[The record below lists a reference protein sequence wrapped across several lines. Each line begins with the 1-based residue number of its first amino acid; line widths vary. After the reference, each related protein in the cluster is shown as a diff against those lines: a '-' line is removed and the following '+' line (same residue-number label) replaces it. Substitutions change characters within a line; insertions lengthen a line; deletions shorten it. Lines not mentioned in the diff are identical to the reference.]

1 MKQFSAIVLILL
13 LSGFMPG
20 TTGKKKTFKQLY
32 ALEGVW
38 RMQTKKGAIHEVWR
52 KVNKNYLRSTGFFV
66 KDKDTV
72 VTERVA
78 LQNLSDDI
86 YYTSA
91 VEEQNNKRPVSF
103 TLTSG
108 KGGVFIFENPK
119 HDFPKRIVYELV
131 NNDSLHAWIDGGAA
145 DAGKRSDFYYSRIK
159 Q

>member
-20 TTGKKKTFKQLY
+20 TAGKKKTFKQLY
-32 ALEGVW
+32 ALEGSW
-38 RMQTKKGAIHEVWR
+38 RMHTKRGDICEEWK
-52 KVNKNYLRSTGFFV
+52 KVNKNFLQSRGYFV
-66 KDKDTV
+66 KGSDTLIN
-72 VTERVA
+72 ERVA
-78 LQNLSDDI
+78 LQNLSNDI
-86 YYTSA
+86 YYTST
-91 VEEQNNKRPVSF
+91 VEEQNSKRPVSF

-131 NNDSLHAWIDGGAA
+131 NNDSLHAWIDDGP
-145 DAGKRSDFYYSRIK
+145 AGTGQRNDFYYTRIK